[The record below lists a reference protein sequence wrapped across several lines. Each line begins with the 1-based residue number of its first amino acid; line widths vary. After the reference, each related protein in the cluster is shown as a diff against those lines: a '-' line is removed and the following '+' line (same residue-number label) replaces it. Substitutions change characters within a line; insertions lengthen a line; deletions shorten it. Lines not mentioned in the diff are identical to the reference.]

1 MYILLIV
8 TCFLLT
14 FQVNARKIYIY
25 ERDASY
31 NPCVSGSG
39 VYFYPDPTNPHRYYQ
54 CDASGKFYLQTC
66 ASDLVWDDLI
76 TACNYASAVAP
87 SSGGASSGSSSSGGG
102 SPSPPDD
109 SSETP
114 SSGASSGSSSSGGGS
129 QSPPDDSSET
139 PSSGASSG
147 SSSGGGSHS
156 SSSGNLGP
164 TQISFPSSPTDKVP
178 ATIQKPSSS
187 ASSSSASS
195 SSVSSSSP
203 SSSSSSLCKPVN
215 PCGDHGECIESPSNS
230 NKRRRFA
237 CICEENWF
245 GRLCDKQSSGFST
258 PGPRTHLDQIINN
271 TLTTDTFSLPI
282 SNEKDSKY
290 IFYGLNGNNKVE
302 PMSHL
307 NKRMIEPESD
317 EEFE

>member
-1 MYILLIV
+1 MYIFLIA

-39 VYFYPDPTNPHRYYQ
+39 VYFYPDPTDPHRYYQ

-87 SSGGASSGSSSSGGG
+87 AAPAAGGAPSGSSSSGGG

-139 PSSGASSG
+139 PSSGSSKP
-147 SSSGGGSHS
+147 

-164 TQISFPSSPTDKVP
+164 TQISFPSSPSDKPP

-195 SSVSSSSP
+195 SSVSSSSS

-215 PCGDHGECIESPSNS
+215 PCGDHGECIESPSTS
-230 NKRRRFA
+230 SSKRRRFA
-237 CICEENWF
+237 CICEEDWF

-307 NKRMIEPESD
+307 NKRMIEPVSD
-317 EEFE
+317 EEFD

>member
-1 MYILLIV
+1 LIV

-14 FQVNARKIYIY
+14 FQVNARQIFY
-25 ERDASY
+25 DSGSY

-54 CDASGKFYLQTC
+54 CDASGRFYIQTC

-87 SSGGASSGSSSSGGG
+87 AAPSSGGAAVPFSSSGG
-102 SPSPPDD
+102 SQTPPDD

-114 SSGASSGSSSSGGGS
+114 PSATPAAISSS
-129 QSPPDDSSET
+129 
-139 PSSGASSG
+139 
-147 SSSGGGSHS
+147 GGSHS
-156 SSSGNLGP
+156 SSSGGSGP
-164 TQISFPSSPTDKVP
+164 QIAFPSPAPDVTPAPAPAQTPSP
-178 ATIQKPSSS
+178 
-187 ASSSSASS
+187 
-195 SSVSSSSP
+195 SVS

-215 PCGDHGECIESPSNS
+215 PCGTHGECIESPATSS

-237 CICEENWF
+237 CICEEDCF

-258 PGPRTHLDQIINN
+258 PSPRTHLDQLIYKKPE
-271 TLTTDTFSLPI
+271 TATFSLPVLTD
-282 SNEKDSKY
+282 KDSKY

-307 NKRMIEPESD
+307 NKRMMDSESGQ
-317 EEFE
+317 EFD